1 MGRELLGEEG
11 EPELNTIAPNS
22 HDNVIKCRSGNF
34 HYGLKDNLRQV
45 GGNSVISALTNVNLV
60 SLAANVENFLTPSIA
75 DPQGTYWNK
84 ISVT

>member
-11 EPELNTIAPNS
+11 EPELNTIAVNS
-22 HDNVIKCRSGNF
+22 HDNVIKCCSGMFSLLLERQPEASWRQLINA
-34 HYGLKDNLRQV
+34 LK
-45 GGNSVISALTNVNLV
+45 NVNLV
-60 SLAANVENFLTPSIA
+60 SLATTVENLLTPSIA